1 MVSNIMLTL
10 VFSAGVAA
18 VYYLVPRRFR
28 QWLLL
33 LASVLFYVSAGPWLL
48 VLSGGSALWSFYTGV
63 KIEQAETKEKKKV
76 WLWAGILP
84 ILGVL
89 FVYKYFNFFVGSVA
103 ALLTIAGLGGSAP
116 VLQLAVPMGISY
128 YTFKMISFLADIY
141 LGKRE
146 AEHGVD
152 GCGAYLTYILFF
164 PQILSGPIERSEHFL
179 MQLHAGPVYRP
190 ELFLWVCSGS
200 CWDCLRKS

>member
-10 VFSAGVAA
+10 AFLVGVAA

-33 LASVLFYVSAGPWLL
+33 LASMLFYVSAGPWML
-48 VLSGGSALWSFYTGV
+48 VLSGGSALWSFYAGA

-103 ALLTIAGLGGSAP
+103 ALL
-116 VLQLAVPMGISY
+116 
-128 YTFKMISFLADIY
+128 D
-141 LGKRE
+141 
-146 AEHGVD
+146 
-152 GCGAYLTYILFF
+152 
-164 PQILSGPIERSEHFL
+164 
-179 MQLHAGPVYRP
+179 
-190 ELFLWVCSGS
+190 
-200 CWDCLRKS
+200 RKSVV